1 MTIEN
6 EVEVLPILPLRENYI
21 YPGVVM
27 PVIVGSSES
36 LAAIEEAV
44 EHHQGNIICLMQRNL
59 SQKSYPTEKELY
71 PYGFVCR
78 VTQLIKMPDKKIR
91 VLLRGQTKVFVD
103 DIYNDS
109 NHLKGCGLIIREQ
122 IKNQIEAEVL
132 TEKLKNEFTM
142 YFSMSRLGKSE
153 HLDRFH
159 QLVDPFEVLYFI
171 CMTLD
176 IANIVKQSII
186 AEDNFTKKAKKL
198 LKKIGE
204 KLEYLD
210 LQRSIDN
217 EVFGKINKMQREH
230 FLSEQIKA
238 IHREL
243 GVSSDPQS
251 EAIELREKFDKL
263 NISSEAR
270 KKVDEELRKLTRIPS
285 HSPEYFVV
293 YNYLTSVAELPWDAP
308 KMEHIDINT
317 AEAILEADHYGL
329 EKIKDRILEY
339 LAVMQFNTSS
349 RAQIL
354 CFVGPPGV
362 GKTSLGKSI
371 ARAMGR
377 EFVRLSVGGVTDE
390 AEIRGHRKTYIGA
403 MPGIIMQSLKK
414 TGTINTLIMID
425 EIDKLCS
432 DFRGDPSSALLEVL
446 DPEQNFA
453 FRDHYFEFGYDL
465 SNVFFI
471 TTANTMQTIPAPLA
485 DRMEVINLSSY
496 TLHEKVHIANKFL
509 IPKKIKEFN
518 IEKRLKINISDKIIN
533 SIITDYT
540 SEAGVRELER
550 NINAIFRKSIKKF
563 LKKEIKKTI
572 TIDLNI
578 LRDFLG
584 VERTTAMEIPEKS
597 LVGVAYGLAWTSVGG
612 DIIPVEVTKFPG
624 DGKFQITGNIGKVMD
639 ESFKAALSLVQSN
652 QKKWGIK
659 PDILKKFDFHVHIP
673 EGAVPK
679 DGPSAGL
686 VLTVALVSALNGKPV
701 DRSYTMTGEITLTGR
716 ILPIGGLTEKIVA
729 AQRYGFK
736 NVILPIA
743 NKQKLTEVKPEAK
756 EGLNFIFVDN
766 VDSVIA
772 CLGFSVK

>member
-1 MTIEN
+1 MNFEE
-6 EVEVLPILPLRENYI
+6 EVKDLPILPLKENYI
-21 YPGVVM
+21 YPGVVL
-27 PVIVGSSES
+27 PVIVGSSQS
-36 LAAIEEAV
+36 LTAIEKAV
-44 EHHQGNIICLMQRNL
+44 ENHQGNIICLMQRNINL
-59 SQKSYPTEKELY
+59 KSYPTTNDLY
-71 PYGFVCR
+71 TDGFVCK

-91 VLLRGQTKVFVD
+91 VLLRGQSKVSVED
-103 DIYNDS
+103 MYIHND
-109 NHLKGCGLIIREQ
+109 HLAGMGITIKEQ
-122 IKNQIEAEVL
+122 IKNKLEAEVL
-132 TEKLKNEFTM
+132 TERLKSEFSM
-142 YFSMSRLGKSE
+142 YFSLSRIGKPE

-159 QLVDPFEVLYFI
+159 QLVDPFEVLYFV

-176 IANIVKQSII
+176 LTNAFKQSII
-186 AEDNFTKKAKKL
+186 AENNFTKKAKKL

-230 FLSEQIKA
+230 FLSEQLKA

-243 GVSSDPQS
+243 GVNSDPQS
-251 EAIELREKFDKL
+251 ESMQFREKFDQL
-263 NISSEAR
+263 NLSAEAR
-270 KKVDEELRKLTRIPS
+270 KKVDEELKKLTRIS
-285 HSPEYFVV
+285 THSPEYFVV
-293 YNYLTSVAELPWDAP
+293 YNYLTAVLELPWDAP
-308 KMEHIDINT
+308 STDPIDINV
-317 AEAILEADHYGL
+317 AEGILDADHFGL
-329 EKIKDRILEY
+329 EKIKNRILEY
-339 LAVMQFNTSS
+339 LAVMQFNVNSK
-349 RAQIL
+349 AQIL

-371 ARAMGR
+371 ARALGR

-414 TGTINTLIMID
+414 TKTINTLIMID

-453 FRDHYFEFGYDL
+453 FRDHFLEFGFDL

-496 TLHEKVHIANKFL
+496 TLHEKIHITNKFL
-509 IPKKIKEFN
+509 IPKKISEFN
-518 IEKRLKINISDKIIN
+518 TEKRLKINISDKIVSN
-533 SIITDYT
+533 VITNYT

-550 NINAIFRKSIKKF
+550 HINAIFRKSIKKY
-563 LKKEIKKTI
+563 LKSEIKKSVS
-572 TIDLNI
+572 IDDKL
-578 LRDFLG
+578 LKEFLG
-584 VERTTAMEIPEKS
+584 VERASAMEIPKTS
-597 LVGVAYGLAWTSVGG
+597 LVGVAYGLAWTPFGG
-612 DIIPVEVTKFPG
+612 EIIPVEVTKFPG
-624 DGKFQITGNIGKVMD
+624 EGKFELTGNIGKVME
-639 ESFKAALSLVQSN
+639 ESFKAALSLVRSN
-652 QKKWGIK
+652 QQKWKIK
-659 PDILKKFDFHVHIP
+659 PETLKKYDFHVHIP

-716 ILPIGGLTEKIVA
+716 ILPIGGLTEKIIA

-736 NVILPIA
+736 NVIIPA
-743 NKQKLTEVKPEAK
+743 GNEKKLVEVKPEAK
-756 EGLNFIFVDN
+756 EGLNFIFADN
-766 VDSVIA
+766 IESVMKCI
-772 CLGFSVK
+772 GFTK